1 MTLSRRRRRRLKK
14 LIIKIIEVGFV
25 LGLVW
30 ALAGCSA
37 FTKDYDGETLIM
49 AIPEKCEKQWVDFYK
64 CEMSKTFLEKLFMKN
79 CPLEECNPK

>member
-1 MTLSRRRRRRLKK
+1 MSLLKRQRRKRKK
-14 LIIKIIEVGFV
+14 VIIRIIEIIFI

-37 FTKDYDGETLIM
+37 FTKDYDGKTLIM

-64 CEMSKTFLEKLFMKN
+64 CEMSKTFLEKLFMKK
-79 CPLEECNPK
+79 CLLEECR